1 MVRDNNTS
9 ISICILRLSS
19 IGDVTHILP
28 IISTIRY
35 VYPKSRISWVIGKT
49 EHELVKNL
57 KNIDFIVVDKKK
69 TLDSI
74 LEMRSLFKSKQFD
87 VVFHM
92 QKSLRSKLIANIING
107 RVNVT
112 FNDIE
117 TRGSHVIDHFFGFL
131 EKINIKKRVIDWQ
144 CENILCNNDEFIETN
159 NLYDLQ
165 PFITINPYTSV
176 RSNNYREWSYDNFAT
191 ISEYCRNQYSLNT
204 VILGKTSREK
214 TREFMDCFGEN
225 SRVVSLINKTSLSE
239 MLSVLNL
246 SEFYI
251 GPDSGTLHM
260 ARMINK
266 PIIGLYATSN
276 PERTGPYQKL
286 ERVIDKYSEALDRFS
301 SKKKSGVKWGERV
314 RDPSAMNLI
323 TIDDVKA
330 KIREIIKN

>member
-1 MVRDNNTS
+1 MVKDNNTS

-19 IGDVTHILP
+19 IGDVTHIIP
-28 IISTIRY
+28 IISTIRD

-57 KNIDFIVVDKKK
+57 KNINFIVVDKKK

-74 LEMRSLFKSKQFD
+74 LEMRNLFKNNQFD

-117 TRGSHVIDHFFGFL
+117 TRGSHVIDHFFSFL

-144 CENILCNNDEFIETN
+144 CENILCNNDQFIKNN
-159 NLYDLQ
+159 NLYNLQ

-191 ISEYCRNQYSLNT
+191 ISDYCRNQYSLNT
-204 VILGKTSREK
+204 VILGKTNQEK
-214 TREFMDCFGEN
+214 IKKIKDCFGEN
-225 SRVVSLINKTSLSE
+225 SKAVSLINKTSLSE
-239 MLSVLNL
+239 MLSVINL
-246 SEFYI
+246 SKLYI

-276 PERTGPYQKL
+276 PKRTGPYQKL
-286 ERVIDKYSEALDRFS
+286 EHVIDKYSEALDKYS
-301 SKKKSGVKWGERV
+301 SKKKSSVKWGERV
-314 RDPSAMNLI
+314 RDPNAMNLI

-330 KIREIIKN
+330 KIKEIIKN

>member
-1 MVRDNNTS
+1 MVKDNNTS

-19 IGDVTHILP
+19 IGDVTHIIP
-28 IISTIRY
+28 IISTIRD

-74 LEMRSLFKSKQFD
+74 LEMRGLFKHNKFD
-87 VVFHM
+87 VVLHM

-117 TRGSHVIDHFFGFL
+117 TQGSHVIDNFFGFL

-144 CENILCNNDEFIETN
+144 CENILCNNDQFVKKN
-159 NLYDLQ
+159 NLHNLQ
-165 PFITINPYTSV
+165 PFIAINPFTSI

-204 VILGKTSREK
+204 VILGKSNQDKVKEIV
-214 TREFMDCFGEN
+214 DSFGKN
-225 SRVVSLINKTSLSE
+225 SNATNLINKTSLSE
-239 MLSVLNL
+239 MLTVLKL
-246 SEFYI
+246 SKFYI

-260 ARMINK
+260 ARMVDK

-276 PERTGPYQKL
+276 PQRTGPYQKL
-286 ERVIDKYSEALDRFS
+286 KHVIDKYSEALEKFS
-301 SKKKSGVKWGERV
+301 NKKKSVIKWGERV
-314 RDPSAMNLI
+314 RDPNAMNLI
-323 TIDDVKA
+323 TIDDVKD
-330 KIREIIKN
+330 KIEEIIKN